1 MRKIGEILGVLL
13 LIVVGLYASNEITNA
28 QKMVEIERNMDAIE
42 KHYDAD
48 GPIVMI
54 DIENNMVGFY
64 YCVTPLQHYPC
75 EITYNKSDIGTIILV
90 SDEVKYVSDKTEFT
104 LPLTEDQITWVYENI
119 PNETPVVMY

>member
-75 EITYNKSDIGTIILV
+75 GITYNKSDIGTIILV